1 MDDIVT
7 LEFIVIF
14 PAAALT
20 KQPLGFRID
29 GILFRM
35 RWIHYG

>member
-1 MDDIVT
+1 MDGLAT
-7 LEFIVIF
+7 LQFIVIF

-20 KQPLGFRID
+20 KQRVGFRID